1 MKKILILIT
10 CLLLGQGLYAQSH
23 NAIKEAEK
31 IEAAAEKRKA
41 DEAEAERIRNEE
53 IERQRIIDEENRAA
67 AERIRNEEI
76 ERQRIIAAE
85 NKAAAEK
92 KRNEAIERQSKID
105 ADNKIAAAKKQKDDE
120 AAAEKTRN
128 EAIERQ
134 RKIDEQSK
142 AAEKRKAE
150 ERLKKAQAWVYSPG
164 IYANGAFGGLIIND
178 NSINN
183 PNKEE
188 GGPALGA
195 IEFGYR
201 SHIQSEASRFTFIND
216 IGYYNLHNN
225 YFRLVALSSSVGV
238 YFEPEESLLIGLKY
252 GIKKPINAY
261 FDNVNTVKPI
271 TDVKIFSP
279 FIHSVQFEL
288 GFDLSDDGLVNSYA
302 TLFFNYGLGNLM
314 NKKYRS
320 PINYTIQ
327 YPFAETDTHLF
338 GIGLSLPLNI
348 KTFRK

>member
-10 CLLLGQGLYAQSH
+10 CLLLWQGLEAQSLK
-23 NAIKEAEK
+23 KEAEK
-31 IEAAAEKRKA
+31 LKQEAAAKKQKEQIDIAAKNKKAAEKAEAEAAAERIRNEEIERQRIIAAEKA
-41 DEAEAERIRNEE
+41 EAAAERIRNEE

-67 AERIRNEEI
+67 AERIRNE
-76 ERQRIIAAE
+76 
-85 NKAAAEK
+85 
-92 KRNEAIERQSKID
+92 
-105 ADNKIAAAKKQKDDE
+105 
-120 AAAEKTRN
+120 
-128 EAIERQ
+128 AIERQ
-134 RKIDEQSK
+134 RKIDEQNK

-178 NSINN
+178 KSINN
-183 PNKEE
+183 PNKEKNSF
-188 GGPALGA
+188 GLGA

-201 SHIQSEASRFTFIND
+201 AHIKSEASRFTFIND
-216 IGYYNLHNN
+216 IGYYNLYNN

-271 TDVKIFSP
+271 TDIQIFSP

-288 GFDLSDDGLVNSYA
+288 GKYIFTEKLLNPYV

-314 NKKYRS
+314 NKKYQS
-320 PINYTIQ
+320 PIDYTIQ
-327 YPFAETDTHLF
+327 YPFAETNTHLYSF
-338 GIGLSLPLNI
+338 GLSLHLNI